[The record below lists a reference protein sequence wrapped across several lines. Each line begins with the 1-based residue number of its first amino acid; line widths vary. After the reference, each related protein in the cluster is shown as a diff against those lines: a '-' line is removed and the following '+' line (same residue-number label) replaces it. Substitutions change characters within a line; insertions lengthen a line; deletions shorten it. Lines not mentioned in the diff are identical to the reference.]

1 MLIGDASYL
10 NIKTLNLPF
19 INSKR
24 GIESI
29 FKPKEEFSSREL
41 NPGLLRE
48 SLTTL
53 PLDYQRNLEKNEKF
67 LNTFDNFSMLLSP
80 VSPVKIGDNRQILY
94 KSTFSFFDIFI

>member
-1 MLIGDASYL
+1 MLISDASYL
-10 NIKTLNLPF
+10 NIKTLNLPY

-29 FKPKEEFSSREL
+29 FKPKEKFTSREL

-53 PLDYQRNLEKNEKF
+53 PLDYQ
-67 LNTFDNFSMLLSP
+67 
-80 VSPVKIGDNRQILY
+80 GDIL
-94 KSTFSFFDIFI
+94 IF